1 MLLQTDGRWSHL
13 QLGVI
18 DEKVIT
24 IGDAGC
30 LLVSLCNANCL
41 VGNLLLPDT
50 LLQELAN
57 VEGVTKEGNLLWVK
71 LRYTSSVIWE
81 YREMGSRLEGM
92 YIVEYQRPH
101 GGSHFVLS
109 FNGHLLDPK
118 PGIRCLEELS
128 VRRLGLIP
136 ILGDS

>member
-57 VEGVTKEGNLLWVK
+57 VEGVTKEGNLLPPPRPS
-71 LRYTSSVIWE
+71 LH
-81 YREMGSRLEGM
+81 SRHPD
-92 YIVEYQRPH
+92 RPRVV
-101 GGSHFVLS
+101 S
-109 FNGHLLDPK
+109 
-118 PGIRCLEELS
+118 
-128 VRRLGLIP
+128 
-136 ILGDS
+136 